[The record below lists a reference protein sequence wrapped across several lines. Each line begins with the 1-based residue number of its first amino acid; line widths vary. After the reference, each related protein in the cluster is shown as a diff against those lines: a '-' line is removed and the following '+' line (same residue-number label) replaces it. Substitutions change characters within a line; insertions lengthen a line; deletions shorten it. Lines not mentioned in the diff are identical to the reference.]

1 MSGQHCGF
9 VEVVPKNPGNMLYAF
24 MNSAIFVAPLPRI
37 GVLCDE
43 RSVVVGSPTGP
54 RIVVVDAAVG
64 GVRPGDKV
72 IVYTKV

>member
-24 MNSAIFVAPLPRI
+24 MNSAILIAPLPRS
-37 GVLCDE
+37 GVLWDKDTVVV
-43 RSVVVGSPTGP
+43 RSRTGPKSVVVNA
-54 RIVVVDAAVG
+54 VVG
-64 GVRPGDKV
+64 GVQPGDEV